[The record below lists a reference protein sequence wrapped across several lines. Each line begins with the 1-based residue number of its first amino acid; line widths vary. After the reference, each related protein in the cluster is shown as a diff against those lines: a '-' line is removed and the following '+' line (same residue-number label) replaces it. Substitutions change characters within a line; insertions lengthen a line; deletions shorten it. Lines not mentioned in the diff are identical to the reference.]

1 MPRVKICSQQEEHV
15 HLSEV
20 QNSVQEIEENTS
32 RIKFQVITDLKNNPG
47 IWDSQLAEYTNK
59 AKRQ

>member
-1 MPRVKICSQQEEHV
+1 MAEQVACSQQEEYV
-15 HLSEV
+15 
-20 QNSVQEIEENTS
+20 NSVQEIEEDTT
-32 RIKFQVITDLKNNPG
+32 RLKFQVITDLKNSPG